1 MGTHVFAEGFSIRE
15 SSVATLHC
23 AFEKHGS
30 VFVWSMVLDG
40 LISLFK
46 LQWTK
51 SKANNSPNLFQAF
64 HNLVQEQQ
72 LT

>member
-1 MGTHVFAEGFSIRE
+1 MSTHVFTEGFAIRE
-15 SSVATLHC
+15 SSVATLYC
-23 AFEKHGS
+23 AFEKHWS
-30 VFVWSMVLDG
+30 VFVFSQVLDG

-51 SKANNSPNLFQAF
+51 SGRNNSPNLFQAF